1 MRLLAV
7 EMLLVLSACVALG
20 VATYVWRARSAAPGA
35 GALILTMLAVAAWSL
50 AYRQPVSNP
59 TLENQLLWARVVAF
73 ASLLAVVAYL
83 VFVIQYTGRDHW
95 LTPMRLGYLLSIPAM
110 VVVLAWTNHYHELVW
125 VDPHL
130 RDVGEIATLS
140 TTPGPAFAV
149 ALVYANLAL
158 LVGSL
163 LILSLAVSS
172 ERVYQGQ
179 AVTMLAATAVPWVG
193 NVVYYLLGRPFF
205 PIDPTPLLFSVTG
218 VIIAVALYRYHM
230 FDLIPVAPD
239 AMIESLRDGVV
250 VLDRHD
256 RVSHLNPAARNLFG
270 VEADFVGRHAASLL
284 PAWEEFETVDLE
296 TTHREELWMTA
307 DGEAVFLSV
316 QLSPLYDFRDR
327 LSGRILVLRDATER
341 RRRERELEQFTA
353 AISHDL
359 RSPLRTTEQYL
370 GLLEDSSADALDED
384 GRELLT
390 VARENSQRMQT
401 MLTDLL
407 RYSRVGSDGEF
418 RPVDCDR
425 VVSEVLDA
433 HRFEI
438 EERDATVVVEELPTV
453 SGVEHLLRRLF
464 QNLLGNALTYSEG
477 EPEIK
482 VSATR
487 HEGSWRFRV
496 RDEGVGMAPAEQ
508 EQVFELF
515 TRGADVDPDSGTG
528 MGLAICKKIVEHH
541 GGSIEIASRPD
552 EGTTVAFTIPDAER
566 RDGSGVD
573 QEDGTRMDRE
583 AGTGM
588 DWDDESGVDREDGTG
603 MDREDGMGTDREDG
617 SGVDREDAEADTDR
631 RRERTAG
638 ADGGP
643 RGSVD
648 AEKR

>member
-1 MRLLAV
+1 MTPLAIQV
-7 EMLLVLSACVALG
+7 LLVLSACVALT
-20 VATYVWRARSAAPGA
+20 VAVYVWRARSAAPGA
-35 GALILTMLAVAAWSL
+35 GALVVTMLAVAVWSL
-50 AYRQPVSNP
+50 AYRQPVANP
-59 TLENQLLWARVVAF
+59 TLENQLFWARIVAT

-83 VFVIQYTGRDHW
+83 LFVIQYTGRDHW
-95 LTPMRLGYLLSIPAM
+95 LTPIRLGYIVSIPIM
-110 VVVLAWTNHYHELVW
+110 VIVLAWTNHYHELVW

-130 RDVGEIATLS
+130 RGTGEIETLS

-172 ERVYQGQ
+172 ERVYRGQ
-179 AVTMLAATAVPWVG
+179 AVSMLGATTVPWVG
-193 NVVYYLLGRPFF
+193 NVVYYLLGRPLFQV
-205 PIDPTPLLFSVTG
+205 DPTPLLFSVTG
-218 VIIAVALYRYHM
+218 VIIAVSLYRYHM
-230 FDLIPVAPD
+230 FDLVPVAPD
-239 AMIESLRDGVV
+239 AMIESLRDAVV
-250 VLDRHD
+250 VLDRQD
-256 RVSHLNPAARNLFG
+256 RVSHLNPAARELFG
-270 VEADFVGRHAASLL
+270 VETEFVGDHAASLL
-284 PAWEEFETVDLE
+284 ATWEEFEAVDPE
-296 TTHREELWMTA
+296 TIHREELWMTA
-307 DGEAVFLSV
+307 DGEPVFLSV

-370 GLLEDSSADALDED
+370 GLLEENSGDVLDED
-384 GRELLT
+384 GQELLT
-390 VARENSQRMQT
+390 VARENSQRMQA

-407 RYSRVGSDGEF
+407 RYSQIGSDGEF
-418 RPVDCDR
+418 RPVDCER

-438 EERDATVVVEELPTV
+438 EDRDATVVVEDLPTV

-477 EPEIK
+477 EPEIC

-487 HEGSWRFRV
+487 QDGAWRFEV
-496 RDEGVGMAPAEQ
+496 RDEGVGIAPPEQ
-508 EQVFELF
+508 EGVFELF

-541 GGSIEIASRPD
+541 GGAIELDSTPG

-566 RDGSGVD
+566 
-573 QEDGTRMDRE
+573 Q
-583 AGTGM
+583 
-588 DWDDESGVDREDGTG
+588 DEF
-603 MDREDGMGTDREDG
+603 
-617 SGVDREDAEADTDR
+617 DAERQGEVDT
-631 RRERTAG
+631 EQAG
-638 ADGGP
+638 WGE
-643 RGSVD
+643 SVVECEHLARVELD
-648 AEKR
+648 AER